1 MIELLAPA
9 GNLPMV
15 EAAVT
20 GGANAIYVGPR
31 GWSRRR
37 DKYELSDD
45 EVHAAIEIA
54 HGGGAKLRV
63 AFNTNMQ
70 SHEIAPMLR
79 KMERFVSWGADGAI
93 MTDIG
98 AIAQV
103 HRRFPHL
110 TIHASIGANILNNED
125 VRFYRFIGVSQ
136 VVADTKLT
144 LKELA
149 SRWAQIHEGI

>member
-1 MIELLAPA
+1 MVELLAPA

-15 EAAVT
+15 EAAVG

-37 DKYELSDD
+37 DQYEMSDD
-45 EVHAAIEIA
+45 EVHTAIAIA

-70 SHEIAPMLR
+70 SHEIAPMLA
-79 KMERFVSWGADGAI
+79 KMERFVSWGVDGAI

-98 AIAQV
+98 AIAEV
-103 HRRFPHL
+103 HRQLPAPDHPR
-110 TIHASIGANILNNED
+110 
-125 VRFYRFIGVSQ
+125 
-136 VVADTKLT
+136 
-144 LKELA
+144 LA
-149 SRWAQIHEGI
+149 SGPTSSTTRTCASTARSASRRWWRTRS

>member
-15 EAAVT
+15 EAAVA

-37 DKYELSDD
+37 DRYEMPD
-45 EVHAAIEIA
+45 EDVQAAIDIA
-54 HGGGAKLRV
+54 HRGGAKLRV

-79 KMERFVSWGADGAI
+79 KMERFVSGGWTG
-93 MTDIG
+93 
-98 AIAQV
+98 
-103 HRRFPHL
+103 R
-110 TIHASIGANILNNED
+110 S
-125 VRFYRFIGVSQ
+125 
-136 VVADTKLT
+136 
-144 LKELA
+144 
-149 SRWAQIHEGI
+149 